1 MEEMLTSKQV
11 CYHCGDACE
20 DIPVLFEDKS
30 FCCQGCKTV
39 YEILNEHALCD
50 YYRVGAPTPGQTLK
64 SKERT
69 PTFDWLNT
77 PEVRQNLID
86 FSEGNVTRV
95 TFFLPQIHCSS
106 CIWLLENLPRL
117 HDGIHHS
124 RVQFLRKEVIISFDE
139 SQLRLSDLVSLLDNI
154 GYEPDLRLKDITQK
168 SAPRSHKRLI
178 FQLGIAGFCFGN
190 IMLLSFPE
198 YLSMS
203 KLTSEYATFFGYL
216 NIILSLP
223 VFLYSATDYF
233 KSAYYSLRE
242 KHLNIDVPISLGI
255 ITLFGRSVF
264 EILTHTGAGYL
275 DSLAGLVFFLL
286 VGKWFQNKT
295 YNRLAFDREYTSYFP
310 ISILKKTAEGE
321 KSVPVTQLREG
332 DQIIVKNGEVI
343 PADAILLSDETHIDY
358 SFVTGESHP
367 VTKHAGEV
375 IYAGGRQ
382 TGASASLQ
390 LIRRVEQ
397 SYLTQLWEDSSTDSH
412 TPRIATLADRLG
424 KRFTL
429 IILVIA
435 FIAGIGWWLATD
447 MGQAVN
453 IFTAVLIV
461 ACPCAL
467 ALSAPIGLGNALRMF
482 GHNQLYLKNTD
493 VIESMARI
501 DHIVFDKTGT
511 ITYNDSL
518 PAEYHGQTLNS
529 TQRAKLRSLCRESN
543 HPVSQS
549 IYRWCGKGESLYVSQ
564 FHEHVG
570 EGVEGYAGQSHMIL
584 GNHKLIN
591 RFVEAADEHLY
602 TKFQPSATHLVIDK
616 QHMGHFVMKD
626 DYRKGWGDLLQE
638 LGKSY
643 ELSLLTGDNDLA
655 RPYLTR
661 HMPRKAEMRFFQ
673 SPFDK
678 RDYISS
684 LQSEGHHVMMIG
696 DGLNDAGALKQ
707 SDVGLAISENVNNF
721 SPACDGILNA
731 DQFRNIGTFV
741 SYAKKSLN
749 LVKLSYILSLG
760 YNVIGLTIAI
770 QGLLSPVIAAILMP
784 LSSISVV
791 LFATGATYWTARKMG
806 LNTRAHTHMVDA
818 NV

>member
-1 MEEMLTSKQV
+1 MEEMLTSKQI
-11 CYHCGDACE
+11 CYHCGDTCE
-20 DIPVLFEDKS
+20 DSPVTFENKP
-30 FCCQGCKTV
+30 FCCQGCKMV

-50 YYRVGAPTPGQTLK
+50 YYRVGTPAPGQTLK
-64 SKERT
+64 KKERT
-69 PTFDWLNT
+69 QTFDWLNT

-117 HDGIHHS
+117 HDGIYHS

-139 SQLRLSDLVSLLDNI
+139 SQLKLSELVSLLNNI

-168 SAPRSHKRLI
+168 SAPRNQKRLI

-233 KSAYYSLRE
+233 KVAFYSLRE

-264 EILTHTGAGYL
+264 EILTLTGAGYL

-310 ISILKKTAEGE
+310 ISILKKTTEGE
-321 KSVPVTQLREG
+321 KRVPVPQLREG

-343 PADAILLSDETHIDY
+343 PADAILLSDVTHIDY

-382 TGASASLQ
+382 TGASTALQ

-397 SYLTQLWEDSSTDSH
+397 SYLTRLWEDSSTGRH
-412 TPRIATLADRLG
+412 IPRIATLADSLG

-429 IILVIA
+429 IILIIA
-435 FIAGIGWWLATD
+435 FIAGVGWWVATD

-467 ALSAPIGLGNALRMF
+467 ALSAPIGLGNALRIF

-511 ITYNDSL
+511 ITYNESL
-518 PAEYHGQTLNS
+518 PPEYSRQKLDPIQH
-529 TQRAKLRSLCRESN
+529 AKLRSLCRESN

-549 IYRWCGKGESLYVSQ
+549 IYCWCGKGKHLPVSQ

-570 EGVEGYAGQSHMIL
+570 EGVEGYTGQSHIIL
-584 GNHKLIN
+584 GNHKIIN
-591 RFVEAADEHLY
+591 RFVESAEAYLCIQS
-602 TKFQPSATHLVIDK
+602 QPSATHLVIDGEY
-616 QHMGHFVMKD
+616 MGYFVMRD
-626 DYRKGWGDLLQE
+626 DYREGWGDLLQE
-638 LGKSY
+638 LSKSH

-661 HMPRKAEMRFFQ
+661 YMPQKVEMRFFQ

-684 LQSEGHHVMMIG
+684 QQSDGHQVMMIG

-721 SPACDGILNA
+721 SPACDGILDA

-741 SYAKKSLN
+741 SYAKKSLS
-749 LVKLSYILSLG
+749 LVKLSYVLSLG
-760 YNVIGLTIAI
+760 YNVVGLTIAI

-806 LNTRAHTHMVDA
+806 LSTQANTSVVDA